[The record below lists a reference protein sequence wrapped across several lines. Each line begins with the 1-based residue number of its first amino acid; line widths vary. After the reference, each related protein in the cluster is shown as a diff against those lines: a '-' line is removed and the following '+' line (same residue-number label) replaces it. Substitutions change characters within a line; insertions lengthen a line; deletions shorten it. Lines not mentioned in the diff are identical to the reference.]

1 MTTLRRQR
9 RSLRAALLVLV
20 LSLTPAVL
28 LWQPGHATT
37 TEQIVVDR
45 NSGLAIYGYDPVAY
59 FTDSAAKV
67 GRANLELTYA
77 GAAWRFGNEG
87 NRAAFAKDPQ
97 VYMPQ
102 YGGHDPVAIASNI
115 ARAGHPEVW
124 AIHNGR
130 LFLFYSD
137 DARRQFDADPAQ
149 MEQQADAN
157 WPQVRLTLAP

>member
-9 RSLRAALLVLV
+9 RSLRAALLGLV
-20 LSLTPAVL
+20 LSVPPAAL
-28 LWQPGHATT
+28 LWQQGHATT

-59 FTDSAAKV
+59 FTDSAAKI
-67 GRANLELTYA
+67 GRANLELTHA
-77 GAAWRFGNEG
+77 GAAWRFRNEG
-87 NRAAFAKDPQ
+87 NRAAFAKDPH

-102 YGGHDPVAIASNI
+102 YGGHDPVAIARNI

-137 DARRQFDADPAQ
+137 DARRQFHADSAH
-149 MEQQADAN
+149 MAQQADAN

>member
-9 RSLRAALLVLV
+9 WSLRAALLGLV
-20 LSLTPAVL
+20 LSVLSASL
-28 LWQPGHATT
+28 LWQQGHATT
-37 TEQIVVDR
+37 TERIVVDHH
-45 NSGLAIYGYDPVAY
+45 SGLAIYGYDPVAY
-59 FTDSAAKV
+59 FTDATAKM

-77 GAAWRFGNEG
+77 GAAWRFHNEG

-102 YGGHDPVAIASNI
+102 YGGHDPVAIAGNI
-115 ARAGHPEVW
+115 ARAGHPDVW

-149 MEQQADAN
+149 MSLQADVN
-157 WPQVRLTLAP
+157 WPNVSLTLAP

>member
-9 RSLRAALLVLV
+9 RSLRAALLALV

-28 LWQPGHATT
+28 LWQQGHATT

-67 GRANLELTYA
+67 GRGNLELTYA

-102 YGGHDPVAIASNI
+102 YGGHDPVAVASNI

-137 DARRQFDADPAQ
+137 DARRQFDADPAHLA
-149 MEQQADAN
+149 QQADAN
-157 WPQVRLTLAP
+157 WPQLRLTLAP

>member
-20 LSLTPAVL
+20 LSAPPVAL
-28 LWQPGHATT
+28 LWQQGHAAT
-37 TEQIVVDR
+37 TEQIVVDP

-59 FTDSAAKV
+59 FTDRAAKV
-67 GRANLELTYA
+67 GLASLELTYA
-77 GAAWRFGNEG
+77 GAAWRFRNEG

-102 YGGHDPVAIASNI
+102 YGGHDPVAIASNV
-115 ARAGHPEVW
+115 ARAGHPDVW

-137 DARRQFDADPAQ
+137 DARRQFDADPVHMA
-149 MEQQADAN
+149 QQADAN
-157 WPQVRLTLAP
+157 WPQVSLTLAP

>member
-9 RSLRAALLVLV
+9 RCLGAVLLWLV
-20 LSLTPAVL
+20 LSVPPAIL
-28 LWQPGHATT
+28 LWQPGHAAT
-37 TEQIVVDR
+37 TERIVVDP

-59 FTDSAAKV
+59 FTDGAARM
-67 GRANLELTYA
+67 GQPNLELTYA
-77 GAAWRFGNEG
+77 GAAWRFHNEG
-87 NRAAFAKDPQ
+87 NRAAFAKDPR

-102 YGGHDPVAIASNI
+102 YGGHDPVAIAGNV
-115 ARAGHPEVW
+115 ARAGHPDVW

-149 MEQQADAN
+149 MAQQADVN
-157 WPQVRLTLAP
+157 WPHVSLTLAP